1 MERKVLD
8 TEEVEDLK
16 KKEIIRYY
24 MRIVEQEPEDHDEFF
39 DGILTNDYFRIK
51 IDLNRLLKLLKTL
64 VADKTT
70 DIRLLENEIFG
81 SENLAFVD
89 STKGKE
95 VAKGS
100 GDLYV
105 RTYFTPK
112 HKEETLKNEITLYT
126 NLFKV
131 KLNPENPTHLTFM
144 KKMIDMRSSPIL
156 KHKQGNDSETNIKT
170 FIELLKL
177 TFNMKSKLK
186 FDELAETGNTYS
198 FGKMIKSEAPS
209 LSREVSGASAISTAS
224 SIRDF
229 KSSFFE
235 NIEKLNGKR
244 YDFYKENIN
253 YFTQILIRNTPQ
265 GLATYND
272 WYEEFVDGY
281 YFESYFVLW
290 DPLKTY
296 LDKYMFDSAI
306 EDLLEEQIEEGLDGD
321 PDVIKLYMQ
330 TIIPNKQIEDIEKG
344 NILLLTTY
352 FCLTLSLEDDIDF
365 LEDLSLMYP
374 KDLYETKSQVK
385 EFKQVMKQIYQKGT
399 EITDLDIDSDVEDDD
414 DVEKELIE
422 DRKYEEKSEKEL
434 NDFYNRFLDLVREY
448 AELVA
453 EEVPELAPVL
463 DKEKRK
469 GLDKEKRK
477 ELEKELGEQMI
488 FIFSSQNVNLKQK
501 IKREKNTL
509 MSLFETYVIDKDL
522 TNKEIIDIEF
532 GNTSDGDDVPEVDEL
547 GLKIKKVFYKYFDFV
562 RSNYEVVLEEN
573 PEFKD
578 EKGDFI
584 EKLIEL
590 YSVVNIKFKFLSE
603 KYESDLIDMTETL
616 LDNPEKTN
624 KEILDP
630 RPSFILEYES
640 DEEESDEEAKSW
652 YKSLSSENKEAL
664 LKYIEFVRSNYEV
677 VLKGNPKLENYTTEF
692 YEKLIELYSVV
703 NIQFKNYTESNKD
716 DIMDLTDTIFDNF
729 EKTPDEILQD
739 PFS

>member
-1 MERKVLD
+1 MEKKVLNTD
-8 TEEVEDLK
+8 EVEDLK
-16 KKEIIRYY
+16 KKETIRYY
-24 MRIVEQEPEDHDEFF
+24 MRIVEEEPEEHDEFF
-39 DGILTNDYFRIK
+39 DGILTNDYFSIK

-112 HKEETLKNEITLYT
+112 HKQETLKNEITLYT

-131 KLNPENPTHLTFM
+131 KLNPENPTNLTFM

-156 KHKQGNDSETNIKT
+156 KHKKGNDSETNIKT

-235 NIEKLNGKR
+235 NIEKLNAKR

-253 YFTQILIRNTPQ
+253 YFTQILLRTTPQ

-272 WYEEFVDGY
+272 WYEEFVESNFFEGY
-281 YFESYFVLW
+281 YVLW
-290 DPLKTY
+290 NPLKTY

-306 EDLLEEQIEEGLDGD
+306 EDLLDKEYEEGLDGE
-321 PDVIKLYMQ
+321 PDIINLYMQ
-330 TIIPNKQIEDIEKG
+330 TLIPKKQIEDIEKG

-365 LEDLSLMYP
+365 LEDLPLMYP
-374 KDLYETKSQVK
+374 KDLYETKSEVK
-385 EFKQVMKQIYQKGT
+385 EFKLIMKQIYLKDAQIGDL
-399 EITDLDIDSDVEDDD
+399 EIESDVEDDD

-422 DRKYEEKSEKEL
+422 DRKAKEKFEKEL
-434 NDFYNRFLDLVREY
+434 DDFYNKFLDVVREY

-453 EEVPELAPVL
+453 EEFPELASVL
-463 DKEKRK
+463 DEEKV
-469 GLDKEKRK
+469 LDEK
-477 ELEKELGEQMI
+477 LEKELGEKMI
-488 FIFSSQNVNLKQK
+488 EIFLSQNVNLKQE
-501 IKREKNTL
+501 IKRKKNIL
-509 MSLFETYVIDKDL
+509 LSLFETYVIHKDL
-522 TNKEIIDIEF
+522 TNERIIDIEYAD
-532 GNTSDGDDVPEVDEL
+532 TDDSDDDKSFADKLSP
-547 GLKIKKVFYKYFDFV
+547 KSKKVIYKYFDFV
-562 RSNYEVVLEEN
+562 RSNWEVVLEEN

-578 EKGDFI
+578 
-584 EKLIEL
+584 
-590 YSVVNIKFKFLSE
+590 
-603 KYESDLIDMTETL
+603 
-616 LDNPEKTN
+616 
-624 KEILDP
+624 KE
-630 RPSFILEYES
+630 
-640 DEEESDEEAKSW
+640 
-652 YKSLSSENKEAL
+652 N
-664 LKYIEFVRSNYEV
+664 EFTY
-677 VLKGNPKLENYTTEF
+677 
-692 YEKLIELYSVV
+692 KLIELYSVV
-703 NIQFKNYTESNKD
+703 NIQFKLLNEKYKAEF
-716 DIMDLTDTIFDNF
+716 IDLTDLVIDNL
-729 EKTPDEILQD
+729 EQTNEEILD
-739 PFS
+739 EY